1 MFGLEQIAWADFL
14 RLLISLLV
22 FWYLFLL
29 FMAWWKDNTHQ
40 KKMLFE
46 DDSDQD
52 FAGSEL
58 SLLKVSERDFP
69 AQMIDSVSDE
79 NLVLVSSFY
88 EETGLDEGYQL
99 DYFLGEQDALAFSI
113 LSQVQCE

>member
-14 RLLISLLV
+14 KLLISLLV
-22 FWYLFLL
+22 FWYLSLL

-40 KKMLFE
+40 KQNLFE

-52 FAGSEL
+52 FTGSEL

-69 AQMIDSVSDE
+69 SQMIDSVSYE
-79 NLVLVSSFY
+79 NVSLVSSFY
-88 EETGLDEGYQL
+88 EETGMDEGYQL
-99 DYFLGEQDALAFSI
+99 DYFLGGHEGSALSI
-113 LSQVQCE
+113 LSQIHYE